1 MKKKLMATLL
11 ALALVLSLVPTVFA
25 EEGPATPAGPACTKP
40 TGCTCGDSCTKDNC
54 TDVTTCTTCLGC
66 KACTPCSGNASC
78 KLTSATM
85 ADHTGSCS
93 KAECNVEG
101 CLKQDEH
108 KNSDEHEFA
117 CACKATHEGAHDGK
131 ATTKGGVCTACAAS
145 DTCKLANATECAG
158 IASATKDTCKFSTH
172 KDACGAKC
180 DIEGCN
186 KTVDHTDKHAGE
198 ACTEDDRCPLNANAE
213 TQHTDGCASSC
224 PVGNCNLNK
233 NHSGLHQAGIS
244 CTGDKQCSVAGD
256 GDHTAN
262 CPNKCNGEANCTALT
277 HATNACKS
285 QCKMSASCANTGDHH
300 KENCVALCTYDS
312 ESAAEDNGMDCPNTS
327 GDPTVHKAGCPKAT
341 VENSVVLDANGNPVE
356 SEKPGESEKPTEIT
370 KAEDFSDVNA
380 GDWFAA
386 ELTTVIEKGW
396 VKGNEDGSFDPEGD
410 VSGEQAVVFVSR
422 MLNKGFNTEGANW
435 ADEATKWAAEDG
447 LTEGIEITSEGIA
460 RKDLI
465 LLLWRAAGK
474 PASDKEVT
482 FTDLDGVE
490 GDHLTALKWAV
501 ENGIILGNDDGT
513 FTPAAA
519 TSRSQIAAILV
530 RCDKAVNK

>member
-1 MKKKLMATLL
+1 MKKRILPVLL
-11 ALALVLSLVPTVFA
+11 ALALLLSLVPMVFA
-25 EEGPATPAGPACTKP
+25 TGENGESGSGGDGTSTEQPSESPSTTPDPSESPSTTPDPSESPSTTPDPSESPSTSPEPGESENPDESEEP
-40 TGCTCGDSCTKDNC
+40 
-54 TDVTTCTTCLGC
+54 
-66 KACTPCSGNASC
+66 
-78 KLTSATM
+78 SAP
-85 ADHTGSCS
+85 
-93 KAECNVEG
+93 
-101 CLKQDEH
+101 
-108 KNSDEHEFA
+108 
-117 CACKATHEGAHDGK
+117 
-131 ATTKGGVCTACAAS
+131 VCT
-145 DTCKLANATECAG
+145 
-158 IASATKDTCKFSTH
+158 
-172 KDACGAKC
+172 
-180 DIEGCN
+180 
-186 KTVDHTDKHAGE
+186 
-198 ACTEDDRCPLNANAE
+198 
-213 TQHTDGCASSC
+213 
-224 PVGNCNLNK
+224 
-233 NHSGLHQAGIS
+233 
-244 CTGDKQCSVAGD
+244 
-256 GDHTAN
+256 
-262 CPNKCNGEANCTALT
+262 GEANCPAAEHTE
-277 HATNACKS
+277 NACKS
-285 QCKMSASCANTGDHH
+285 QCTMSAGCTNTATHH
-300 KENCVALCTYDS
+300 KTNCVAACTYDPES
-312 ESAAEDNGMDCPNTS
+312 EEADNGTDCANTS
-327 GDPTVHKAGCPKAT
+327 GDPSVHKAGCPKAT
-341 VENSVVLDANGNPVE
+341 VSDSVVLDPSQAPAESEKPDE
-356 SEKPGESEKPTEIT
+356 SEKPGEIN

>member
-11 ALALVLSLVPTVFA
+11 ALALVLSLVPMVFA
-25 EEGPATPAGPACTKP
+25 AEGGGSDPDTSASASQPAEPTPTPSATPEPTPSESQPAEVTCDGTSTTEGECKAKTHTGNCIELCNKTSDCP
-40 TGCTCGDSCTKDNC
+40 GGTSHKTGCLKASSCQTGADNSDKTDCPRTTGHFDGCPKKCTTASCTK
-54 TDVTTCTTCLGC
+54 
-66 KACTPCSGNASC
+66 
-78 KLTSATM
+78 
-85 ADHTGSCS
+85 
-93 KAECNVEG
+93 
-101 CLKQDEH
+101 
-108 KNSDEHEFA
+108 
-117 CACKATHEGAHDGK
+117 
-131 ATTKGGVCTACAAS
+131 TK
-145 DTCKLANATECAG
+145 
-158 IASATKDTCKFSTH
+158 
-172 KDACGAKC
+172 
-180 DIEGCN
+180 
-186 KTVDHTDKHAGE
+186 DHTDKHEGT
-198 ACTEDDRCPLNANAE
+198 ACTNDSRCPVNAANNEADPK
-213 TQHTDGCASSC
+213 HTDGCPSSC
-224 PVGNCNLNK
+224 TATGCNLNK
-233 NHSGLHQAGIS
+233 GHAGLHQAGIS

-396 VKGNEDGSFDPEGD
+396 VKGNEDGSFDPNGD

-447 LTEGIEITSEGIA
+447 LTEGIEITAEGIA
-460 RKDLI
+460 RKDLV

-474 PASDKEVT
+474 PASEKEVT

-501 ENGIILGNDDGT
+501 ENGIILGNEDGT